1 MVVAPPVER
10 DRAGIR
16 SLHHRD
22 YPVERLLAAKAG
34 TTVSV
39 CLPARNEEATV
50 GAIVEVLHRELL
62 RTGVVDEIVVL
73 DDHSTDATALVAGA
87 AGATVVDAR
96 EVLVDAGLGHGKGEV
111 LWKSLLVTGGDVIVW
126 CDADL
131 RDFDARFVTGVL
143 GPLLCDPGTD
153 MAKGFYARPE
163 HDGTGGGRV
172 TELVARPLVS
182 LLFPE
187 LATLHQP
194 LSGEYGG
201 RREIL
206 ERLPFVEGYG
216 VEIGLCIDY
225 VRRYGTGG
233 LVQVDLDVR
242 HHRNR
247 SLEDLGPQAMA
258 VMQTIL
264 RRVDRDLVPAVAEL
278 LRPDGTA
285 VEVDVAERPPMVEV
299 AEYLARHAARL
310 GAPVLRGTPVGAAVA
325 DVGERP
331 GGC

>member
-16 SLHHRD
+16 CVDHRD
-22 YPVERLLAAKAG
+22 YPLERLLAAKSD

-50 GAIVEVLHRELL
+50 GAIVEVLHRNLL
-62 RTGVVDEIVVL
+62 RVGAVDEIVVV
-73 DDHSTDATALVAGA
+73 DDHSTDRTAQVARA
-87 AGATVVDAR
+87 AGARVVDAR
-96 EVLVDAGLGHGKGEV
+96 DVLVDAGLGHGKGEV
-111 LWKSLLVTGGDVIVW
+111 LWKSLLVTEGDVVVW

-131 RDFDARFVTGVL
+131 RDFDARFVRGVL

-153 MAKGFYARPE
+153 FAKGFYSRPE
-163 HDGTGGGRV
+163 QDGTGGGRV

-187 LATLHQP
+187 LADLHQP

-201 RREIL
+201 RRSVL

-258 VMQTIL
+258 VMQTML

-278 LRPDGTA
+278 LRPDGTT
-285 VEVDVAERPPMVEV
+285 VEVDVAERPPMIEV
-299 AEYLARHAARL
+299 AEYLARHASRIAAPVL
-310 GAPVLRGTPVGAAVA
+310 SGAPVAAAIA
-325 DVGERP
+325 DAGDAP
-331 GGC
+331 ALS